1 LIFIAVVAG
10 VVGGITTSM
19 IAGASRSSSVVSRYS
34 AALPRVDERVFNS
47 GLSRAQMLAVP
58 GVSYVTPTVYVAMN
72 RVDRTGAVGD
82 GVNGFPFVY
91 NGERDRSIRVLA
103 GRLPDGHDPTH
114 LAVNDAFVSQFG
126 LAVGDDLTVRMYSQ
140 NQGEELMNGIFQP
153 TGPTY
158 VFHIDAVVRRDIDVA
173 REEIHRAPRVGAIS
187 AHQSRAYVMFP
198 YDFWTTHHAEFLAFG
213 EDFDVRLT
221 KGAAGV
227 SEFEAAIARL
237 LPTGAGVDFE
247 PGGNTRQAS
256 VDAPVDLE
264 TNALLGLGVAL
275 GTTAIV
281 LVTLLL
287 RLEQRTHDAD
297 RDPLRALGMTR
308 AQMLVV
314 AVVRVVPAA
323 AGAALLTAAVAIGL
337 SAQYPIGVGRQ
348 LELDGGLQ
356 VNVAVVVV
364 GAIFTAVA
372 TITVTSLLALR
383 RGELTAVAAPRTTLA
398 RWLGRRGAP
407 LLPTLGAHLAFES
420 STGRRVTVTR
430 QAVAPVA
437 ALLVVVTATG
447 MWIAGVDDFYN
458 DPATHGWPWDVVIGN
473 SNFEFPAADLTS
485 LKADTRFAGITAA
498 SYGQVTVD
506 GEHVEALVIDG
517 AGTAPLPV
525 ISGRAPRSSG
535 EIALG
540 GLTMRHHHV
549 AIGSSVQLSLANS
562 EFGNGGKVDV
572 TVVGETLAPIFG
584 ESELA
589 DIEVVTF
596 DTTAAAGIDVAPQL
610 LLARI
615 DPHRD
620 RASTVAALANQLTE
634 ELTTDMVPARAVNMH
649 RVRGVPMVGI
659 AIASTLAALVV
670 GYTVG
675 AGVAGHR
682 RELAILQAVG
692 LERRRVRWA
701 IAWQGG
707 ITLGFA
713 LAIGMP
719 LGIVAGIKIW
729 TRVAHGI
736 GIRAHPA
743 LPAWLAL
750 PVAGIVLA
758 ATGAVGWAGRAREDT
773 VVRRLRA
780 D

>member
-10 VVGGITTSM
+10 VVGGIATSM
-19 IAGASRSSSVVSRYS
+19 IAGAARSSSVVSRYS
-34 AALPRVDERVFNS
+34 AAQPRVDEQVFNS

-58 GVSYVTPTVYVAMN
+58 GVSNVTSAAYVAMN

-91 NGERDRSIRVLA
+91 GTERDRSIRVLA
-103 GRLPDGHDPTH
+103 GRFPDGSDPTH
-114 LAVNDAFVSQFG
+114 LAVNDAFVTQFG
-126 LAVGDDLTVRMYSQ
+126 LSPGDDLTVRMYSK
-140 NQGEELMNGIFQP
+140 NQGEELKQGIFQP

-187 AHQSRAYVMFP
+187 AHQSRAYILFP
-198 YDFWTTHHAEFLAFG
+198 YDFWVAHHTEFLDFG
-213 EDFDVRLT
+213 EDFAVRLT

-227 SEFEAAIARL
+227 GEFEAAVTRL
-237 LPTGAGVDFE
+237 LPTGAEVDFE
-247 PGGNTRQAS
+247 PGGNTRRAS
-256 VDAPVDLE
+256 FDAPVDLE

-275 GTTAIV
+275 GITAVV

-287 RLEQRTHDAD
+287 RLEQRTHDVD

-308 AQMLVV
+308 AQLVV
-314 AVVRVVPAA
+314 VGVGRVVPAA
-323 AGAALLTAAVAIGL
+323 AGAALLTVAVAIGL
-337 SAQYPIGVGRQ
+337 SGRYPIGVGRQ
-348 LELDGGLQ
+348 LELEGGLQ
-356 VNVAVVVV
+356 LNVAVVVV
-364 GAIFTAVA
+364 GAILAAVA
-372 TITVTSLLALR
+372 ILAVTALLALH
-383 RGELTAVAAPRTTLA
+383 RGELTAVSTPRTTLA
-398 RWLGRRGAP
+398 RWLGRRGAA
-407 LLPTLGAHLAFES
+407 LLPALGAHLAFES
-420 STGRRVTVTR
+420 SNGRRMAVTR
-430 QAVAPVA
+430 QTVAAMA

-447 MWIAGVDDFYN
+447 MWIAGVDEFHS

-473 SNFEFPAADLTS
+473 SNFDLPSADLTS
-485 LKADTRFAGITAA
+485 LKADARFAGTTAA

-506 GEHVEALVIDG
+506 GEYVEALVVDG
-517 AGTAPLPV
+517 GGTAPLPV
-525 ISGRAPRSSG
+525 IAGREPRSSG

-540 GLTMRHHHV
+540 ALTMRHHHL

-562 EFGNGGKVDV
+562 EFGNGGTVDL

-596 DTTAAAGIDVAPQL
+596 DAVAAAGIVVPPQL

-615 DPHRD
+615 DPRLD
-620 RASTVAALANQLTE
+620 RSSTIAALATQLTE

-649 RVRGVPMVGI
+649 RVRGVPIVGI
-659 AIASTLAALVV
+659 AIASILAALVV
-670 GYTVG
+670 GYGVG
-675 AGVAGHR
+675 AGAVSHR
-682 RELAILQAVG
+682 RELAILQAIG
-692 LERRRVRWA
+692 LERRRVRRA

-707 ITLGFA
+707 MTLGFA
-713 LAIGMP
+713 LLIGAP
-719 LGIVAGIKIW
+719 LGVFVGIKIW
-729 TRVAHGI
+729 TQVAHGI
-736 GIRAHPA
+736 GIRAHPS

-750 PVAGIVLA
+750 PVAGLVLA
-758 ATGAVGWAGRAREDT
+758 VTSAVGWVSRTGEHT
-773 VVRRLRA
+773 VAERLRA